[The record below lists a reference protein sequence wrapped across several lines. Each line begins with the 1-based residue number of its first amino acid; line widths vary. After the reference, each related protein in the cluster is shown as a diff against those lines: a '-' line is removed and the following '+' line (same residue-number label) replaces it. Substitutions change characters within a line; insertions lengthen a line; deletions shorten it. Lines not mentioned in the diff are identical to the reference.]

1 MLRFWFT
8 ILLTVCA
15 LSAQAQT
22 GEDDELDS
30 LINLYHG
37 MSDQDT
43 AKVRVCKS
51 IAKMHFNIDSTL
63 LWGHRLETLAVRHS
77 MPDIQSVANYY
88 IGWAYFYLDDYPNS
102 LDYYTRSVEVA
113 RENGCH
119 LEEGIAEVALVEY
132 YRCVGEFSKSE
143 AHSDISLDIFRSVG
157 DSVQL
162 IRAMRTRSA
171 LYTSQFIYELSEQ
184 TLLQCLHLD
193 SLVGNQS
200 EMCLDLSLLA
210 ECKQLQYDAN
220 FMDADISLL
229 QECAM
234 YALKAYSIANNLP
247 DKYLSQSFIICSMV
261 SEFFKPNH
269 EVANRDRKIAEIYQ
283 WIQEEKSL
291 SELIGSEESQ
301 VDVQLNLANYYS
313 ITGDL
318 DRGRRILDS
327 LETIYG
333 QVGDQNP
340 YINPLWYAIMYNCI
354 ARNDYKNAMQ
364 YWNKIQAERYKLIS
378 PDNAVRY
385 TRLIE
390 NEKAEREKAEHALY
404 ERLMVTRYIGVIILI
419 SIVLGVLAVFYFHNR
434 KHHRQLQEK
443 NKSIT
448 DSIHYASLIQ
458 QAVLPTSEVMQNL
471 FNDYFV
477 VYKPLNIVAGDFY
490 WANKTGDLNI
500 LVCADCTGHGVPGA
514 FVSMLG
520 VSLLN
525 EVASNVEAD
534 TTASSVLNRLRTKMM
549 TSLRQDRDRF
559 MRGESTNMDG
569 MDLAIVMIDYQRMTL
584 QFAGANRPLW
594 ICRGSEVVIY
604 KPDPM
609 PIGVGLVSD
618 RDFHNYIVPIQKGDM
633 LYMFSDGI
641 TDQFGYTDEAHTI
654 SKQYSTKRL
663 AGLLSGLCS
672 RPLQEQKQ
680 AVEQAIESWRNGF
693 RQIDDIILIGVRV

>member
-1 MLRFWFT
+1 M
-8 ILLTVCA
+8 ILCA

-22 GEDDELDS
+22 GEDAELDS

-43 AKVRVCKS
+43 AKVRVCNR

-63 LWGHRLETLAVRHS
+63 LWGHRLDELAVRHQLPE
-77 MPDIQSVANYY
+77 MQAVANYY
-88 IGWAYFYLDDYPNS
+88 IGWAYFFLDDYPNS
-102 LDYYTRSVEVA
+102 LLYYNKSVTVA
-113 RENGCH
+113 HQNGC
-119 LEEGIAEVALVEY
+119 LVQEGVAEVALVEY

-143 AHSDISLDIFRSVG
+143 AHSDHSLDIFRSLG
-157 DSVQL
+157 DTVQL

-171 LYTSQFIYELSEQ
+171 LYTSQFIYDLSEQ

-193 SLVGNQS
+193 SLTGNLS
-200 EMCLDLSLLA
+200 EMCLDFSLLA
-210 ECKQLQYDAN
+210 ESKQLQYDAD
-220 FMDADISLL
+220 FMEADISLL
-229 QECAM
+229 SECAM
-234 YALKAYSIANNLP
+234 YANKAYSIAVTP
-247 DKYLSQSFIICSMV
+247 ADKYLSQSFIICSIV
-261 SEFFKPNH
+261 SEFFKPDHKVDNP
-269 EVANRDRKIAEIYQ
+269 EKKVAELYQ
-283 WIQEEKSL
+283 RVLEEKSL

-301 VDVQLNLANYYS
+301 VDVQINLANYYS
-313 ITGDL
+313 AIGDL
-318 DRGRRILDS
+318 DGSLHILDS
-327 LETIYG
+327 LNNIYCNL
-333 QVGDQNP
+333 DEQNP
-340 YINPLWYAIMYNCI
+340 YMNPLWYAIMYNYI
-354 ARNDYKNAMQ
+354 GRGDYKTAFR
-364 YWNKIQAERYKLIS
+364 YWNKIQKERYKVLS
-378 PDNAVRY
+378 PENAVRY

-404 ERLMVTRYIGVIILI
+404 ERLMVTRYIGVIVLI

-458 QAVLPTSEVMQNL
+458 QAVLPTDEVMQNL

-477 VYKPLNIVAGDFY
+477 VYKPLDIVAGDFY
-490 WANKTGDLNI
+490 WANKIGDLHI

-525 EVASNVEAD
+525 EVSSSVEAD
-534 TTASSVLNRLRTKMM
+534 TTAANVLNSLRAKMM

-559 MRGESTNMDG
+559 MRGQSTNMDG

-594 ICRGSEVVIY
+594 ICRGNEVIIY

-641 TDQFGYTDEAHTI
+641 VDQFGFTDEAHTA
-654 SKQYSTKRL
+654 SKHYSSKRL
-663 AGLLSGLCS
+663 AGLLSKLCAS
-672 RPLQEQKQ
+672 PLQEQKQ
-680 AVEQAIESWRNGF
+680 AVEQSIEKWRNGF
-693 RQIDDIILIGVRV
+693 RQIDDMILIGVRV